1 MRRAR
6 DVTTRAACVTRPAS
20 LPAALG
26 ARAQDILRVLAT
38 DPKLMWISVP
48 SLECR
53 LKFRIE
59 KARRS

>member
-1 MRRAR
+1 MRHAR
-6 DVTTRAACVTRPAS
+6 DVATRVDGVTRPAS
-20 LPAALG
+20 LPAAPD
-26 ARAQDILRVLAT
+26 AREQDILRLLAT